1 MKTITVDYVKN
12 NLNYLIDELTNIHE
26 PIRIEG
32 EKKRAIVMLEVEY
45 FERLQLSQ
53 EVKDLRLGGKKSVQS
68 IFGMLK
74 HKAQPKSVSI
84 EEMEEVIKKRRYRR
98 ATK

>member
-1 MKTITVDYVKN
+1 MRTITVDYVKN
-12 NLNYLIDELTNIHE
+12 NINYLIDELTNIHE

-45 FERLQLSQ
+45 FERLQLFK
-53 EVKDLRLGGKKSVQS
+53 EVKDLRLDCKKSVQS

-74 HKAQPKSVSI
+74 HKAQTKAVSI
-84 EEMEEVIKKRRYRR
+84 EEMEEVIKKRRYERVI
-98 ATK
+98 K